1 MKATRAWQRRI
12 KDILLMS
19 GSRQRSRLKRPVW
32 IIVLVTFVIIFLIT
46 AFLYPPTTSAACY
59 IFSSRDCTLFNKPS
73 IFTAR
78 ELSDEETRSH
88 VVFREILNTPP
99 IQSKNPK
106 IAFLFLTPGTLH
118 FEPLWDKFFR
128 GHEDRFSVYVHAS
141 REKPV
146 HTSHYFIGR
155 DIHRET
161 VLKRKEGKKKK
172 KLSKDGR
179 VVWGKF
185 SMVDIERRLL
195 ARSLLDPDNQQ
206 FLLLSDS
213 CVPLHN
219 FDYVY
224 NYLMLTNV
232 SFIDCFVDLGPHGTG
247 RYSERMMPEV
257 EKNAFRKGSQWF
269 SMKRQHAIIVMADN
283 LYYRKFKNYCKPHM
297 DGRNCYSDEHY
308 LPTFFNM
315 IDPSGVANRSVTYV
329 DWSEGKWH
337 PRAFRAQDITF
348 EFLKNLTFIEE
359 SIHFTSGPKRRGI
372 SRPCLWNSMKRPCY
386 LFARKFY
393 PETLHRLIIHFSN
406 YTTI

>member
-106 IAFLFLTPGTLH
+106 IAFLFLTSGTLH

-161 VLKRKEGKKKK
+161 
-172 KLSKDGR
+172 

-232 SFIDCFVDLGPHGTG
+232 SFIDW
-247 RYSERMMPEV
+247 YSERMMPEV

>member
-59 IFSSRDCTLFNKPS
+59 IFSSRDCTLFNEPS

-106 IAFLFLTPGTLH
+106 IAFLFLTPGTLY

-206 FLLLSDS
+206 FVLLSDS

-257 EKNAFRKGSQWF
+257 EKNAFRKGSQ
-269 SMKRQHAIIVMADN
+269 V
-283 LYYRKFKNYCKPHM
+283 Y
-297 DGRNCYSDEHY
+297 
-308 LPTFFNM
+308 
-315 IDPSGVANRSVTYV
+315 
-329 DWSEGKWH
+329 
-337 PRAFRAQDITF
+337 
-348 EFLKNLTFIEE
+348 
-359 SIHFTSGPKRRGI
+359 
-372 SRPCLWNSMKRPCY
+372 
-386 LFARKFY
+386 
-393 PETLHRLIIHFSN
+393 
-406 YTTI
+406 

>member
-106 IAFLFLTPGTLH
+106 IAFLFLTSGTLH

-161 VLKRKEGKKKK
+161 V
-172 KLSKDGR
+172 
-179 VVWGKF
+179 VWGKF

-213 CVPLHN
+213 
-219 FDYVY
+219 
-224 NYLMLTNV
+224 
-232 SFIDCFVDLGPHGTG
+232 FVDLGPHGTG